1 MTGVSIESMASLSH
15 LQPARKASGFSRTEL
30 AQMFWR
36 ASLYVR
42 RQRPHDR
49 HTDELLAY
57 LEREFRATWRAI
69 GRSTP

>member
-1 MTGVSIESMASLSH
+1 MASPSH
-15 LQPARKASGFSRTEL
+15 LQRSHKAAGLSRMEL
-30 AQMFWR
+30 AHMFWR

-42 RQRPHDR
+42 RQRPVDH

-69 GRSTP
+69 GRLPA